1 MDEVIGKAKE
11 GGQRGDDLVAGL
23 EVPTNPMPLWVGWR
37 RHRRAARRPGVRPHR
52 TRYGAILR
60 AGLLVAPARA
70 RAFHH
75 GRGSRRRLAG
85 SAGIEAQALFVRW
98 SNF

>member
-1 MDEVIGKAKE
+1 
-11 GGQRGDDLVAGL
+11 
-23 EVPTNPMPLWVGWR
+23 MPLWVGWR

-85 SAGIEAQALFVRW
+85 SAGIEACLLEGLIFSTWFLALLV
-98 SNF
+98 SILPNEKIKV